1 MLKSKSYIILIA
13 LVLILLP
20 ILHLFTV
27 KWGFN
32 QSFNNDSEVVLFL
45 FYHAPLWLLFIAIIS
60 VELYRKA
67 VLGLM
72 SGYSPIYTMSVGAVL
87 LAITGIVIS
96 PVGPDLVSV
105 VGVRLIGTN
114 TVLCAIAALVIQ
126 QLLRNQMGKQ

>member
-1 MLKSKSYIILIA
+1 MQKSKSYIILIA
-13 LVLILLP
+13 IVLILPP
-20 ILHLFTV
+20 ILHIFTV

-32 QSFNNDSEVVLFL
+32 KSFHNDAEVILFL
-45 FYHAPLWLLFIAIIS
+45 FYNAPLWLLFVAIIS

-72 SGYSPIYTMSVGAVL
+72 SGLSPIYTMSVGGAL

-105 VGVRLIGTN
+105 DGASLIVSN
-114 TVLCAIAALVIQ
+114 TVLCAVVALVIQ
-126 QLLRNQMGKQ
+126 FLLRHQMGNQ